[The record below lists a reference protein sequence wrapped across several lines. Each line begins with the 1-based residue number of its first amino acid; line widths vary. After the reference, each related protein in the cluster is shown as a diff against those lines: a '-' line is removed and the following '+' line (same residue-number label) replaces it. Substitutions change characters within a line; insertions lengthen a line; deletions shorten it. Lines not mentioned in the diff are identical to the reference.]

1 MLGRVT
7 TTLPPARARDGRAE
21 RGERTRDAVVNAMLD
36 LIEEGD
42 LQPTA
47 PRIAERAGVALRTVF
62 HHFEDLEALFAVAA
76 QRQMQRH
83 LARMPFVP
91 RDAPPT
97 ERLNA
102 FVASRSA
109 ALEAI
114 SPVRRSALL
123 SEPFSRVIAG
133 HLAWIR
139 RRGQQEIERVFAP
152 ELHRLTP
159 SARRDTIE
167 GLTAAASWSTWE
179 ALRAHQGL
187 SVAQARRV
195 LKRMLAALLRQE

>member
-1 MLGRVT
+1 MT
-7 TTLPPARARDGRAE
+7 TAAPGNRARDGRAE
-21 RGERTRDAVVNAMLD
+21 RGERTRDAVVSAMLD

-83 LARMPFVP
+83 LSNMPQVRREGP
-91 RDAPPT
+91 LADRIDA
-97 ERLNA
+97 L
-102 FVASRSA
+102 VASRSA

-114 SPVRRSALL
+114 SPVRRSGLL
-123 SEPFSRVIAG
+123 SEPFSHVIAK

-139 RRGQQEIERVFAP
+139 GRGQREIERVFAP
-152 ELHRLTP
+152 ELESLRP
-159 SARRDTIE
+159 VVRREVIE
-167 GLTAAASWSTWE
+167 GMTAAASWSTWE

-187 SVAQARRV
+187 SVVQARRV
-195 LKRMLAALLRQE
+195 MKRMLTALLEQE

>member
-1 MLGRVT
+1 
-7 TTLPPARARDGRAE
+7 
-21 RGERTRDAVVNAMLD
+21 MLD

-83 LARMPFVP
+83 LSNMPQVRREGP
-91 RDAPPT
+91 LADRIDA
-97 ERLNA
+97 L
-102 FVASRSA
+102 VASRSA

-114 SPVRRSALL
+114 SPVRRSGLL
-123 SEPFSRVIAG
+123 SEPFSRVIAK

-139 RRGQQEIERVFAP
+139 GRGQREIERVFAP
-152 ELHRLTP
+152 ELESLRP
-159 SARRDTIE
+159 VVRREVIE
-167 GLTAAASWSTWE
+167 GMTAAASWSTWE

-187 SVAQARRV
+187 SVVQARRV
-195 LKRMLAALLRQE
+195 MKRMLTALLEQE